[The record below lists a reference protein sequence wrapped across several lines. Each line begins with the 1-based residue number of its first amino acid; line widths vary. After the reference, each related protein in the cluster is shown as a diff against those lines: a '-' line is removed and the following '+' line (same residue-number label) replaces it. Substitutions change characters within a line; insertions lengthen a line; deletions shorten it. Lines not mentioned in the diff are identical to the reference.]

1 MSLSEAQQAKR
12 QEVIAMGGSWMSP
25 EEYKAAKRASKEAN
39 GGIRKKYDTSK
50 NKSSYSSKSLP
61 YDKRNITQNSQSQV
75 TKFRKGY
82 KEVSPDAQ
90 MIVDQIIDPAM
101 QNSTVL
107 LPTYGVGS
115 VYTATNILAA
125 NYDANGESIVATY
138 PSLKESIYYTSGS
151 NIVTTL
157 TGDTGSHVPY
167 MKQRCSIRRGAT
179 LLPFVQA
186 FNVEGNRAVL
196 SKPSVAAGTFLYAFR
211 PAVSP
216 NNDINIRATLADN
229 HNTGNLTFTLSKWD
243 ANEVLL
249 GTVTAPFTSGSAIIT
264 MFGATLG
271 IEWISIG
278 ISTTASTVP
287 FDSDVTV
294 EIYAVGANN
303 TLNIPNVYTS
313 CLIANINGSDTII
326 SSAES
331 YFISSQSTLLTYEG
345 SSLKDNGRL
354 AIARVPSSSVPGQSG
369 GQALVPTASSYYQW
383 LASLSRNSY
392 NGPTKH
398 GGYAFYLGEDE
409 QNYFY
414 RPVEDVSNPELPY
427 VIGFFSTDPTD
438 NQAVRIQVTSIVQF
452 TTNSNIYNQSPSPYI
467 GEDWCKI
474 LHILSSINA
483 AYDNSG
489 HRAKLSAALKKVGG
503 KVMGLLKDP
512 KTYLTIAKIAGAL
525 GAL

>member
-1 MSLSEAQQAKR
+1 MSEKPVKVAKT
-12 QEVIAMGGSWMSP
+12 P
-25 EEYKAAKRASKEAN
+25 KA
-39 GGIRKKYDTSK
+39 GGIAKKYDTSS

-61 YDKRNITQNSQSQV
+61 YDKRNVAVNSQSQV

-82 KEVSPDAQ
+82 KEISPDAQ

-101 QNSTVL
+101 QSSTVL

-125 NYDANGESIVATY
+125 KYDQNGESIVVTF

-151 NIVTTL
+151 NVVTTL
-157 TGDTGSHVPY
+157 SNISGNHVPY
-167 MKQRCSIRRGAT
+167 MKQRCSIRRGAS
-179 LLPFVQA
+179 LLPFVYP

-196 SKPSVAAGTFLYAFR
+196 PKPSIAAGGFLYAFR
-211 PAVSP
+211 PATSP
-216 NNDINIRATLADN
+216 NNDINVRATIADN
-229 HNTGNLTFTLSKWD
+229 HNSGNLVFTLSKYD

-249 GTVTAPFTSGSAIIT
+249 GTVTAPFVSGTATVT
-264 MFGATLG
+264 MFGTTLG
-271 IEWISIG
+271 IEWISLAV
-278 ISTTASTVP
+278 STTSATVP
-287 FDSDVTV
+287 FDSDITV
-294 EIYAVGANN
+294 ELFSSGANSV
-303 TLNIPNVYTS
+303 LNIPNVYTS
-313 CLIANINGSDTII
+313 CLIQNINGADTII
-326 SSAES
+326 NSAET

-345 SSLKDNGRL
+345 STLKDNGRL
-354 AIARVPSSSVPGQSG
+354 AIARVPSASVVGQSG

-383 LASLSRNSY
+383 IASLSRNSY
-392 NGPTKH
+392 NGATKH
-398 GGYAFYLGEDE
+398 GGYSFYLGEDE

-414 RPVEDVSNPELPY
+414 RPVEESTNPELPY
-427 VIGFFSTDPTD
+427 VVASFSTDPTD

-452 TTNSNIYNQSPSPYI
+452 TTNSNIYNQSPSPYL

-474 LHILSSINA
+474 LHILSSISA
-483 AYDNSG
+483 SYDNSG

-525 GAL
+525 SAL

>member
-1 MSLSEAQQAKR
+1 MSDKP
-12 QEVIAMGGSWMSP
+12 V
-25 EEYKAAKRASKEAN
+25 KAPKAPKA
-39 GGIRKKYDTSK
+39 GGITKKYDSSA

-61 YDKRNITQNSQSQV
+61 YDKKNISHNTQSQV

-82 KEVSPDAQ
+82 KEISPDAQ

-125 NYDANGESIVATY
+125 KYDQNGESIVVTY

-151 NIVTTL
+151 NVVTTL
-157 TGDTGSHVPY
+157 TGSSGAHVPY

-179 LLPFVQA
+179 LLPFVQP

-196 SKPSVAAGTFLYAFR
+196 AKPSTAAGTFLYAFR

-216 NNDINIRATLADN
+216 NNDINVRAVLADN
-229 HNTGNLTFTLSKWD
+229 HNAGNLTFTLSKWD
-243 ANEVLL
+243 SNEVLL
-249 GTVTAPFTSGSAIIT
+249 GTVTAPFTSGASTIT
-264 MFGATLG
+264 MFGSTLG
-271 IEWISIG
+271 IEWVSFG

-294 EIYAVGANN
+294 EIYSGGANS

-313 CLIANINGSDTII
+313 CLIQNINGADTII

-331 YFISSQSTLLTYEG
+331 YFVSAQSTLLTYEG

-369 GQALVPTASSYYQW
+369 GQALVPTSSSYYQW
-383 LASLSRNSY
+383 LSSLSRNSY
-392 NGPTKH
+392 NGATKH

-414 RPVEDVSNPELPY
+414 RPVEEASNPELPY
-427 VIGFFSTDPTD
+427 VIGFFSTDPAD

-452 TTNSNIYNQSPSPYI
+452 TTNSNIYNQSPSPYL

-474 LHILSSINA
+474 LHILSSISA

-525 GAL
+525 SAL